1 MKTFLRQL
9 FDDEQG
15 FIISAEAAIVA
26 TIGTLSMVVGLEA
39 VSSAVIN
46 ELNDLAHAFGAIS
59 QSYNYRSIA
68 KFGHARVSG
77 SGFNDTGDFCD
88 CNPVIQSDVGGV
100 TGAFNSSQVVS
111 MPVQT
116 QSVVA
121 PQIIREEVIREEVI
135 DTPKVVVERVPC
147 PVSDGEIIEER
158 IIRRRVNSLSDCCD
172 TSAVTVIP
180 EPQPNV
186 KTTIKSDKTKKPPTP
201 AKSK

>member
-9 FDDEQG
+9 RDDEQG
-15 FIISAEAAIVA
+15 FIISAEAAIMTTV
-26 TIGTLSMVVGLEA
+26 GTLAMVVGLEA

-46 ELNDLAHAFGAIS
+46 ELNDLAQAFGAID
-59 QSYNYRSIA
+59 QSYSYNAIA
-68 KFGHARVSG
+68 KVRHARMAG
-77 SGFNDTGDFCD
+77 SGFFDRRDFCD
-88 CNPVIQSDVGGV
+88 CSTITHSDVGGI
-100 TGAFNSSQVVS
+100 TESAGSSEVVS

-135 DTPKVVVERVPC
+135 DTPKVVVERAPC

-180 EPQPNV
+180 EPQP
-186 KTTIKSDKTKKPPTP
+186 KAKGTIKSDRTKKPPTP